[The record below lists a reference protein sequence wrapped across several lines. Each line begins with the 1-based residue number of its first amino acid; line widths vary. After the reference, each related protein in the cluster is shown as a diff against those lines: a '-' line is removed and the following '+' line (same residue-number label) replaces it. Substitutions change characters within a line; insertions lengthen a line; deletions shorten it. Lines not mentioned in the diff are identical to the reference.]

1 MDKNYL
7 VQQYDNHKTLFL
19 KGSQEYDAKSKTIF
33 HEYIN
38 KFDIQGKR
46 VLDMGC
52 ADGLDLLILQKQGA
66 DVFGIDSSTEMIQEA
81 QKLFSPNK
89 FYTCDF
95 TQTPFP
101 DHYFDIVVSKWAFQ
115 TAIDI
120 QSIYKEIIRITNDN
134 ARFIFLVTHP
144 IRQFIEKRVS
154 PKDYYQQEIVKSVLF
169 DGALVVEEPSHTFQE
184 YFSPI
189 FFSQFQVLEYAEIN
203 DTGTERINGDV
214 YPSFFI
220 IHSAKK

>member
-7 VQQYDNHKTLFL
+7 AQQYNNKKTLFI
-19 KGSQEYDAKSKTIF
+19 KGSREYDTKSITIF

-52 ADGLDLLILQKQGA
+52 GDGSDLLIIQKQGG
-66 DVFGIDSSTEMIQEA
+66 DVFGIDSSAEMIHEA
-81 QKLFSPNK
+81 HKLFSTEK
-89 FYTCDF
+89 FSTCDF

-101 DHYFDIVVSKWAFQ
+101 NNYFDIVVSKWAFQ
-115 TAIDI
+115 TASDI
-120 QSIYKEIIRITNDN
+120 QSIYKEVIRITNDN

-144 IRQFIEKRVS
+144 IRQFIEKIVS

-189 FFSQFQVLEYAEIN
+189 FLSRFQILEYAEIN
-203 DTGTERINGDV
+203 DTGTERINGDI

-220 IHSAKK
+220 IHSTKK